1 MAQNQITELS
11 TELKPNMDVLK
22 TSLHNL
28 MKSAGVSFKQ
38 NSTVDSV
45 ATKPGPDVAVPSFER
60 SLEEFSHNCDALLYE
75 LKQRRQALVLAQY
88 SVIMPCDP
96 KMNYNQYK
104 SLAKSHDVRVQEL
117 QGILTRLKS
126 ELSQSDDQNMAT

>member
-1 MAQNQITELS
+1 
-11 TELKPNMDVLK
+11 
-22 TSLHNL
+22 
-28 MKSAGVSFKQ
+28 MKSAGVTFTQ

-45 ATKPGPDVAVPSFER
+45 ATKPGPDIAVPSFER

-88 SVIMPCDP
+88 SMIMPCDP

-104 SLAKSHDVRVQEL
+104 SLAKSHDGRVKEL

-126 ELSQSDDQNMAT
+126 ELSHEPEQPMGT